1 MKNICALIVTF
12 NPDIKLLLNNIY
24 SIKDQV
30 DTVYIVD
37 NCSSNINEIK
47 KHICS
52 IDNLHIFC
60 NEKNYGIAY
69 ALNKGFELA
78 KKDCYEW
85 VLTLDQD
92 SICPE
97 KMVEKFLPF
106 MDAEK
111 VGIVCPLVDYKNY
124 YRKKDHTGNEFD
136 YVNACMTSGSMTSIK
151 AWGKVV
157 GFDVWLFIDC
167 VDNDFCIKL
176 ESAGF
181 KIIRVNGVVIKHEL
195 GNATKVKFGPISF
208 TTFNY
213 NAFRNYYIV
222 RNNLYL
228 NYKYRDKMNVT
239 RNLSILLYNEMIKI
253 VFEKKKIGTIGS
265 LGRGLIDG
273 LKKIVRSL

>member
-106 MDAEK
+106 MDDEK

-136 YVNACMTSGSMTSIK
+136 YVKACMTSGSMTSIK
-151 AWGKVV
+151 AWKKVG
-157 GFDVWLFIDC
+157 GFDEWLFIDC

-176 ESAGF
+176 ENIGM
-181 KIIRVNGVVIKHEL
+181 KMIRVNSAVIKHEL
-195 GNATKVKFGPISF
+195 GNASKIKCGPLKL
-208 TTFNY
+208 TVFNY
-213 NAFRNYYIV
+213 NSVRNYYIV

-228 NYKYRDKMNVT
+228 NYKHRKTVFVT
-239 RNLSILLYNEMIKI
+239 RNLIILMFNEIIKVI
-253 VFEKKKIGTIGS
+253 FEKNKMKTIISFVYGVKDGMKKIIFS
-265 LGRGLIDG
+265 
-273 LKKIVRSL
+273 

>member
-136 YVNACMTSGSMTSIK
+136 YVKACMTSGSMTSIK
-151 AWGKVV
+151 AWEKVG
-157 GFDVWLFIDC
+157 GFDEWLFIDC

-176 ESAGF
+176 ENIGM
-181 KIIRVNGVVIKHEL
+181 KMIRVNSAVIKHEL
-195 GNATKVKFGPISF
+195 GNASKIKWGPLKL
-208 TTFNY
+208 TVFNY
-213 NAFRNYYIV
+213 NSVRNYYIV

-228 NYKYRDKMNVT
+228 NYKHRKTVFVT
-239 RNLSILLYNEMIKI
+239 RNLIILMFNEIIKVI
-253 VFEKKKIGTIGS
+253 FEKNKMKTIISFMYGLKDGMKKIIFS
-265 LGRGLIDG
+265 
-273 LKKIVRSL
+273 